1 VTSERVQSDTLHF
14 EVLDLSDAS
23 HLCERLARGWIV
35 HLSYERPVWIA
46 KVVLRPRARDLAVLL
61 REVEAWTAERG
72 LGELWFH
79 LDGRIYLI
87 RAKTPAAA

>member
-1 VTSERVQSDTLHF
+1 MSFDRVQSDTLRF
-14 EVLDLSDAS
+14 EVLDLSDAG
-23 HLCERLARGWIV
+23 HLCDRLARRWTV
-35 HLSYERPVWIA
+35 HLTFERPLWIA

-87 RAKTPAAA
+87 RAKTPAAV

>member
-35 HLSYERPVWIA
+35 HLSYERPLWIA
-46 KVVLRPRARDLAVLL
+46 KVVLRPRVRDLAVLL

-79 LDGRIYLI
+79 LDGRVYLI